1 MSVLQPLTQ
10 TQIVIWHYLRVKVF
24 FVCGFVLCLYVCSV
38 SLCVCVRVSKIYTD
52 NEHLQGA
59 VRLTLSM
66 AGKNYQGVET
76 GWGAAYTYT
85 LQ

>member
-1 MSVLQPLTQ
+1 M
-10 TQIVIWHYLRVKVF
+10 
-24 FVCGFVLCLYVCSV
+24 YVCSV
-38 SLCVCVRVSKIYTD
+38 SVYVCVRVSKIYTD

>member
-1 MSVLQPLTQ
+1 MYVCL
-10 TQIVIWHYLRVKVF
+10 
-24 FVCGFVLCLYVCSV
+24 FVCLFVCVCVFVFMCVCMCLYVCSV
-38 SLCVCVRVSKIYTD
+38 SVYVCVRVSKIYTD

>member
-1 MSVLQPLTQ
+1 M
-10 TQIVIWHYLRVKVF
+10 
-24 FVCGFVLCLYVCSV
+24 
-38 SLCVCVRVSKIYTD
+38 YTD

-59 VRLTLSM
+59 VRLTLST

-76 GWGAAYTYT
+76 GWGAAFTYT